1 MKILSLIIS
10 QEWSIIT
17 NKLRPNY
24 WKVGNLQTNNKLELD
39 MWHRK
44 VKLYACLQGRT
55 VFAGTVSLKQAR
67 ADLIQNFEQLCLGLV
82 NFQRQGCLWI
92 VRLLSVLVWSLELD
106 GCRPANFQKHGHW
119 RDGLVTHR
127 GLEAALSGIRRL
139 SLSWSQKHG
148 CWQWGH
154 PWFFRPCVLI
164 QRSNYWRLFY
174 NLGIWPKEQSF
185 PFFNMENKYFYSHFP
200 LLSSL
205 SQTHRRE
212 HKRDCSYLYLRRYDF
227 QLVLPLK
234 RLI

>member
-55 VFAGTVSLKQAR
+55 VFAGTVSLKKAR
-67 ADLIQNFEQLCLGLV
+67 ADLIQNFEQLCLGLA

-92 VRLLSVLVWSLELD
+92 VTLLSVLVWSLELD

-119 RDGLVTHR
+119 REGL
-127 GLEAALSGIRRL
+127 ADP
-139 SLSWSQKHG
+139 SWSRSSTKWHSEAVIKLISEA
-148 CWQWGH
+148 WLLAV
-154 PWFFRPCVLI
+154 RPSLI
-164 QRSNYWRLFY
+164 FSDHVYWSKGRII
-174 NLGIWPKEQSF
+174 GD
-185 PFFNMENKYFYSHFP
+185 YF
-200 LLSSL
+200 
-205 SQTHRRE
+205 T
-212 HKRDCSYLYLRRYDF
+212 
-227 QLVLPLK
+227 
-234 RLI
+234 I